1 MVKETAV
8 LKQTGRRSNKG
19 SNEPVTKEDD
29 TMKKKGFAFLI
40 AAVTIGTAVGSTA
53 ALYANEDKDTQ
64 LNIAAA
70 DSADEDTDSESAD
83 ESSDE
88 SVSLPTGEIEKA
100 ELADEDNTSVET
112 VVDNTMATLV
122 SITNTSV
129 TNVEDWFRGGTYQIQ
144 SQSLGTGVI
153 MGENDTE
160 LLIVTNNHVVADA
173 SEITVTFVDESSVSA
188 KVKGTDQAD
197 DLAVVAVELSDI
209 DSDTLSQIKIANVA
223 DSDDVRV
230 GEQVVAIGNA
240 LGYGQSVTTGIV
252 SALNRT
258 ITATDEGSTVT
269 FDDLIQTDAAIN
281 PGNSGGALMNMQGEV
296 IGINSVKAGESGVE
310 GMGYAISMTKALPII
325 ETLMNRE
332 TRDEVSEEDMAY
344 LGITGQDVTSDVSQ
358 LYSLPEGVYVT
369 AVEDGSPAAEAG
381 ITQGMIITG
390 FDSQKVSSLDD
401 LQNLLQY
408 YTGGEE
414 VTLTVSAQ
422 SGNGGYEEQE
432 IQITL
437 GSRGDYLKQQ
447 Q

>member
-1 MVKETAV
+1 
-8 LKQTGRRSNKG
+8 
-19 SNEPVTKEDD
+19 
-29 TMKKKGFAFLI
+29 
-40 AAVTIGTAVGSTA
+40 
-53 ALYANEDKDTQ
+53 
-64 LNIAAA
+64 
-70 DSADEDTDSESAD
+70 
-83 ESSDE
+83 
-88 SVSLPTGEIEKA
+88 
-100 ELADEDNTSVET
+100 
-112 VVDNTMATLV
+112 MATLV

-422 SGNGGYEEQE
+422 SENGGYEEQD